1 MSRILVFMLM
11 ISTYALASSGNA
23 EHAGTDIVQ
32 RTVNF
37 LLFAGLIWYLVAE
50 PVKNY
55 FASRSQSIADEMKKV
70 QDKLKESVSLK
81 KDALAKVTAAEKFAA
96 DLVVNSKKENKV
108 INDTIMAQCDADIEI
123 LVKQQAVLVEFE
135 QRKMVRSVVENTLKE
150 VLSQSDDS
158 FDKEAMANV
167 ILKKVA

>member
-11 ISTYALASSGNA
+11 ISTYALASSGSA

-50 PVKNY
+50 PAKNY
-55 FASRSQSIADEMKKV
+55 FASRSNAIADEMKKV

-81 KDALAKVTAAEKFAA
+81 KEVVAKVTAAEKFAEELA
-96 DLVVNSKKENKV
+96 ISSKKENK
-108 INDTIMAQCDADIEI
+108 ILHDAIMTQCDADMEVIA
-123 LVKQQAVLVEFE
+123 KQQVVLMEFE
-135 QRKMVRSVVENTLKE
+135 QRKMVRDVVENILSD
-150 VLSQSDDS
+150 VLSQSDSS